1 MMKYD
6 KLKLILFVDDYFL
19 KVIYY
24 IEIYR
29 NIPDFPCPLRAKHNL
44 AYNVVH
50 TCDKKAE
57 VTWSDLRYWNW

>member
-1 MMKYD
+1 MPLTLNKIAAMMKYD
-6 KLKLILFVDDYFL
+6 KLKLILIVDDYFL
-19 KVIYY
+19 KV
-24 IEIYR
+24 IYR

-57 VTWSDLRYWNW
+57 VT